1 MFLMIYE
8 YRCSRRVFIAAT
20 AIGISAMAAVEIY
33 ILLSFGVAPAGQAGP
48 FVCSIPS
55 FILFFIM
62 SKDRGPKFIF
72 TFCLMDTVSYWV
84 LVVTGLLDHFVGGGG
99 VVLLVLRIVAFPF
112 LDYAIWKWFRRP
124 YLELVHTIESGWWLF
139 SFITILCYGIL
150 ILMSVYPVIL
160 YDRPGEIPV
169 ATLITI
175 FIPVSYVAIF
185 TVLRQQQAVGLEKE
199 RQALL
204 RAQIGM
210 MERRAEETRAA
221 EERLRIE
228 RHDLR
233 HRLETVSAL
242 VEKEQRAEALDYLD
256 SAKAALDETA
266 PKGYC
271 NNAVLDAILTLYF
284 DRARARG
291 IEVRASLD
299 IPDELPVDASEL
311 STVFANALENALRA
325 CGELPPEK
333 RKIVCTGVT
342 GPGLIFEIANPY
354 EGEIL
359 FDSNGLPLSSREG
372 HGIGTRSIMAFA
384 EKNNAI
390 CRFRAED
397 GWFKMQVA
405 L

>member
-8 YRCSRRVFIAAT
+8 YRCSRRVFITAT
-20 AIGISAMAAVEIY
+20 VIGISIMSAVEIFV
-33 ILLSFGVAPAGQAGP
+33 LLRFGVAAAGQVGP
-48 FVCSIPS
+48 FVCSVPS

-72 TFCLMDTVSYWV
+72 TFCLMDTVSYWI
-84 LVVTGLLDHFVGGGG
+84 LSITGLIDHFVGGGG
-99 VVLLVLRIVAFPF
+99 VVLLVLRILAFPL
-112 LDYAIWKWFRRP
+112 LDFAIWKWFRRP
-124 YLELVHTIESGWWLF
+124 YLELVHTIERGWWIF
-139 SFITILCYGIL
+139 SFITILCYAIL
-150 ILMSVYPVIL
+150 IIMSVYPDIL
-160 YDRPGEIPV
+160 WERSGEIPL

-175 FIPVSYVAIF
+175 YIPVSYTAIF
-185 TVLRQQQAVGLEKE
+185 TVLRQQQAAALEKE
-199 RQALL
+199 RRTLL
-204 RAQIGM
+204 RAQISM
-210 MERRAEETRAA
+210 LERHAEETRAA
-221 EERLRIE
+221 EERIRIE

-233 HRLETVSAL
+233 HRLETVAAL
-242 VEKEQRAEALDYLD
+242 VEKKEEAEALIYLD

-266 PKGYC
+266 PTRYC
-271 NNAVLDAILTLYF
+271 SNTVLDAILTLYF

-291 IEVRASLD
+291 IEVRANLG

-311 STVFANALENALRA
+311 SIVFANALENALRV

-342 GPGLIFEIANPY
+342 DPGLIFEIANPY
-354 EGEIL
+354 EGEVL
-359 FDSNGLPLSSREG
+359 FDADGLPISPREG

-390 CRFRAED
+390 CRFRAEN
-397 GWFKMQVA
+397 GWFKVQVA

>member
-8 YRCSRRVFIAAT
+8 YRCSLRAFIAAT
-20 AIGISAMAAVEIY
+20 AIGISAMAGVEIY
-33 ILLSFGVAPAGQAGP
+33 ILLRFGVAPAGQAGP

-84 LVVTGLLDHFVGGGG
+84 LVVTGLFDHFVGGGG
-99 VVLLVLRIVAFPF
+99 VVLLILRILAFPF

-124 YLELVHTIESGWWLF
+124 YLELVHNIERGWWLF
-139 SFITILCYGIL
+139 SFITILCYAIL

-185 TVLRQQQAVGLEKE
+185 TVLRQQQTAALEKE
-199 RQALL
+199 RQTLL
-204 RAQIGM
+204 QAQISM
-210 MERRAEETRAA
+210 MERRAEETRSA
-221 EERLRIE
+221 EERIRIE

-233 HRLETVSAL
+233 HRLETVAAL

-256 SAKAALDETA
+256 SARAALDEAVPTR
-266 PKGYC
+266 YC
-271 NNAVLDAILTLYF
+271 SNAVLDAILTLYF
-284 DRARARG
+284 ERARARG
-291 IEVRASLD
+291 IEVRANLD

-325 CGELPPEK
+325 CSGLPPEK
-333 RKIVCTGVT
+333 QKIVCTGVT
-342 GPGLIFEIANPY
+342 DPGLIFEIANPY
-354 EGEIL
+354 EGEVL
-359 FDSNGLPLSSREG
+359 FDPNGLPISPREG

-397 GWFKMQVA
+397 GWFKVQVA

>member
-1 MFLMIYE
+1 MFLIIYE
-8 YRCSRRVFIAAT
+8 YRCSRRAFIVAT
-20 AIGISAMAAVEIY
+20 SIGISVMAGVEIY
-33 ILLSFGVAPAGQAGP
+33 ILLHFGVAPAGQAGP

-72 TFCLMDTVSYWV
+72 TFCLIDTVSYWV
-84 LVVTGLLDHFVGGGG
+84 LVVTGLFDHFVGGGG
-99 VVLLVLRIVAFPF
+99 VVLLVLRVLAFPL

-139 SFITILCYGIL
+139 SFITILCYAIL

-185 TVLRQQQAVGLEKE
+185 TVLRQQQAAGLEKE

-233 HRLETVSAL
+233 HRLETVAVL
-242 VEKEQRAEALDYLD
+242 MEKEERAEALDYLD

-266 PKGYC
+266 PRRYC
-271 NNAVLDAILTLYF
+271 SNAVLDAILTLYF
-284 DRARARG
+284 ERARTRG
-291 IEVRASLD
+291 IEVKASLD

-311 STVFANALENALRA
+311 STVFANALENALRVCA
-325 CGELPPEK
+325 ELPPEK
-333 RKIVCTGVT
+333 RKIVCTGIT
-342 GPGLIFEIANPY
+342 DPGLIFEIANPY
-354 EGEIL
+354 EGEIA
-359 FDSNGLPLSSREG
+359 FDADGLPVSPREG

-397 GWFKMQVA
+397 GWFKLQVA